1 MSEYQESALDR
12 LFKKA
17 TNEDAEVSDYTIDEL
32 MVEDNDTFVRNMSDE
47 ALNTLNEKINSLQ
60 DDIDENDVKTLFVE
74 DEEDNFLKPE
84 KVEFEEEQ
92 PKEEELTEELLE
104 EELEVPENMG
114 EIIRELRTKKGISQT
129 KLANLVGVSQPKI
142 YQVENNNRITVEEYN
157 RYLEILNS
165 FESKGDEEE
174 QEQEKPKIQ
183 KEQPTQTNTNT
194 TTVNNDVNGFFN
206 SLVEELLVEA
216 QNSKLTIKNFTDEQ
230 MSFIY
235 DYIRQKLN

>member
-17 TNEDAEVSDYTIDEL
+17 TNEDTGVSDYTIDEL

-60 DDIDENDVKTLFVE
+60 DEIDENDAKTLFA
-74 DEEDNFLKPE
+74 DEEDDFLKPE

-174 QEQEKPKIQ
+174 ELEKPKTQ
-183 KEQPTQTNTNT
+183 KEQPTQTNTNI